1 MARRTCASSP
11 GRLPAVSISIA
22 FRYCDRSSNCWY
34 RGSAPGT
41 FCPWRGRAHF
51 LRWAP
56 IMGILRYPDDLKVSG
71 MLEIIAEVFSDRVAV
86 FEIFL
91 LKEAVDDSDVA
102 RGWRV
107 LFILGTAFDCI
118 PAPPPRYI
126 RRSRAHGSIYFGVLR
141 RVGSCAAAAATQ
153 QVNCGAQLKQGIV
166 GWVNAVH
173 PRDWIEDDLLLFM
186 GLVEY
191 GLSER
196 KQSQLLQFA
205 ALRPMNGYIIDRIA
219 VFGQLS
225 HDSEFDR
232 LVGNAVFYFLEEIIW
247 RLSRYCCSIQM
258 FLTGHGEDAI
268 APVTSDAVFVEEAHR
283 GEAVIRFAREARGRR
298 LRR

>member
-22 FRYCDRSSNCWY
+22 FRYRDRSSNCWY

-107 LFILGTAFDCI
+107 LFILGTAFDLHSGS
-118 PAPPPRYI
+118 PAKVHTEKPGAWFDLFWSATQGREL
-126 RRSRAHGSIYFGVLR
+126 RGGGGHSTGKLR
-141 RVGSCAAAAATQ
+141 RAAQA
-153 QVNCGAQLKQGIV
+153 G
-166 GWVNAVH
+166 
-173 PRDWIEDDLLLFM
+173 D
-186 GLVEY
+186 
-191 GLSER
+191 
-196 KQSQLLQFA
+196 
-205 ALRPMNGYIIDRIA
+205 RPMGQCRPPEGLDR
-219 VFGQLS
+219 
-225 HDSEFDR
+225 R
-232 LVGNAVFYFLEEIIW
+232 
-247 RLSRYCCSIQM
+247 
-258 FLTGHGEDAI
+258 
-268 APVTSDAVFVEEAHR
+268 
-283 GEAVIRFAREARGRR
+283 
-298 LRR
+298 